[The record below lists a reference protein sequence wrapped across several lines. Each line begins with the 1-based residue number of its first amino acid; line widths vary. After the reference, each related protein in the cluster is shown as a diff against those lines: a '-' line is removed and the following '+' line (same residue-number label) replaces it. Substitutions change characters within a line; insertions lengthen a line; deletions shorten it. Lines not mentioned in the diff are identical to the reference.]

1 MRQIWSRGV
10 LLAYLERFSPC
21 GGRRWRGGCDGL
33 REARE
38 KAEAGQR
45 GIWRSGSQYGL
56 VASRLAA
63 GRAEEDSVEPRDSTD
78 DQRKA
83 MLSAI
88 QEREGRW
95 DKVDPDTEVAL
106 IGDGIGLSE
115 DQSYELF
122 GHLVDEG
129 FLDPGRAYQ
138 AGGAMPG
145 SISRIVGREENM
157 TVIGDDVRLTGKGR
171 AEIQ

>member
-1 MRQIWSRGV
+1 
-10 LLAYLERFSPC
+10 LA
-21 GGRRWRGGCDGL
+21 
-33 REARE
+33 
-38 KAEAGQR
+38 
-45 GIWRSGSQYGL
+45 
-56 VASRLAA
+56 V

-78 DQRKA
+78 DRRKA
-83 MLSAI
+83 MLRAI
-88 QEREGRW
+88 HERKGKW
-95 DKVDPDTEVAL
+95 DEVDPDTEIAR
-106 IGDGIGLSE
+106 IGEGIGLSE

-129 FLDPGRAYQ
+129 FVDPGRAYR

-157 TVIGDDVRLTGKGR
+157 TLIGDDVRLTSKGR

>member
-1 MRQIWSRGV
+1 
-10 LLAYLERFSPC
+10 
-21 GGRRWRGGCDGL
+21 
-33 REARE
+33 
-38 KAEAGQR
+38 
-45 GIWRSGSQYGL
+45 
-56 VASRLAA
+56 
-63 GRAEEDSVEPRDSTD
+63 VEPHDSTD
-78 DQRKA
+78 DQRRA
-83 MLSAI
+83 MLRAI

-95 DKVDPDTEVAL
+95 DKVDPDTEVAR
-106 IGDGIGLSE
+106 IGKEIGLSE

-129 FLDPGRAYQ
+129 FVKPGRAYR

-145 SISRIVGREENM
+145 SISRVVGREENM